1 MLYAEIIKE
10 NIDTKS
16 YVVVFGGRFQP
27 PTPGHY
33 SIYKWLL
40 KYFDNDKIF
49 ITTSSKVDTDKI
61 EKYKK
66 QKEKYLNLLK
76 KDKKLISNIKKPEI
90 PEIKSIFSFEEKR
103 YLWNK
108 LFGISESKI
117 LYSKSPVFQPV
128 ELLEKLPENT
138 VFITV
143 TSKKDKDRFSNSNY
157 FEPYPLKNNIPVNFE
172 EVKDQLKSYK
182 EKGYYLILPE
192 LEGISATKVRN
203 IFLSDIPENQK
214 MQLIKNIYGAKFS
227 KEIFDIIKNKLSVI
241 EEIEKENNK

>member
-1 MLYAEIIKE
+1 MLYKEIFKE
-10 NIDTKS
+10 DTNEKS

-33 SIYKWLL
+33 SVYKWLA
-40 KYFDNDKIF
+40 KYFNSDKIF

-66 QKEKYLNLLK
+66 QKERYLNLLK
-76 KDKKLISNIKKPEI
+76 KGKDLTSNIKKPEI

-108 LFGISESKI
+108 LFGIPESKI
-117 LYSKSPVFQPV
+117 LYSKSPAFQPS

-143 TSKKDKDRFSNSNY
+143 TSEKDKDRFSNSNY
-157 FEPYPLKNNIPVNFE
+157 FEPYPSKNNIPINFE
-172 EVKDQLKSYK
+172 EIKDQLKGYK
-182 EKGYYLILPE
+182 DKGYYLILPE
-192 LEGISATKVRN
+192 LKGISATKIRN
-203 IFLSDIPENQK
+203 IFLSDIPEDQK
-214 MQLIKNIYGAKFS
+214 IQLIKNIYGANFN

-241 EEIEKENNK
+241 EEFKRDNK